1 MLVCGRP
8 VPSATLQQTGRRWR
22 KALCEFFASIQY
34 RELKGKRHYSRL
46 LSFGKYLELLI
57 YSPYLAH
64 LSPPLCEHTS
74 DAENSRFSIL
84 RHFSYKAHV
93 LTLTLVS
100 APDVFAVRPP
110 RLQILRPDNQTLL
123 AMEWQSEERDRLR
136 LEITMWWKGVKDHIV
151 HLEDYL
157 ESGNTTGTKKKL
169 PAPPPPEAE
178 AEGESAADAPT
189 PKARPAMLPRSDSSA
204 SQMSQKSQSSQSS
217 SVSISNGN
225 VLNVTATSSSVSSA
239 ASAPV
244 VLLSNLRHAFQTTEQ
259 ALYASLNK
267 TPASS
272 VNDVRR
278 LFLSSAK
285 AASKRLAAWQTKHAS
300 GAEGVVGKVYYPEPE
315 WWAPGCHSLPGGSVV
330 VREGE
335 WASVIAFTL
344 R

>member
-1 MLVCGRP
+1 MSSSDQFNIG
-8 VPSATLQQTGRRWR
+8 
-22 KALCEFFASIQY
+22 
-34 RELKGKRHYSRL
+34 ELKCECHYSRL

-57 YSPYLAH
+57 YSPYLAY
-64 LSPPLCEHTS
+64 LSPLLCEHTS
-74 DAENSRFSIL
+74 DAENSRLNIL
-84 RHFSYKAHV
+84 RHFSYKAHI
-93 LTLTLVS
+93 LTLTLV
-100 APDVFAVRPP
+100 AVPDVFAVRPP

-123 AMEWQSEERDRLR
+123 SMEKEWQSEERDRLR

-157 ESGNTTGTKKKL
+157 DNSGNTTGTKKKL
-169 PAPPPPEAE
+169 PAPPPPDAE
-178 AEGESAADAPT
+178 AESESTTDAPT
-189 PKARPAMLPRSDSSA
+189 PKARPAILPRSDSFT
-204 SQMSQKSQSSQSS
+204 SQMSQKSQPFQSS
-217 SVSISNGN
+217 ASSISNDNLLG
-225 VLNVTATSSSVSSA
+225 VTATTSSVLSA
-239 ASAPV
+239 ASPPV
-244 VLLSNLRHAFQTTEQ
+244 VLLGNLRHAFQTTEQ

-300 GAEGVVGKVYYPEPE
+300 GAEEVVGKVYYPEPE

>member
-1 MLVCGRP
+1 VSTSSPFKIG
-8 VPSATLQQTGRRWR
+8 
-22 KALCEFFASIQY
+22 
-34 RELKGKRHYSRL
+34 ELKGERHHSRL

-93 LTLTLVS
+93 LTLTLV
-100 APDVFAVRPP
+100 AVPDVFAVRPP

-123 AMEWQSEERDRLR
+123 STEKEWQSEERDRLR

-178 AEGESAADAPT
+178 AEGESTADAPT

-204 SQMSQKSQSSQSS
+204 SQMSQRSQSSQSS
-217 SVSISNGN
+217 AVSTSNGN
-225 VLNVTATSSSVSSA
+225 LPSVTSTTSSVSSA

-244 VLLSNLRHAFQTTEQ
+244 VLLGNLRHAFQATEQ

-267 TPASS
+267 TPVYS

-285 AASKRLAAWQTKHAS
+285 AASKRLAAWQAKHAS
-300 GAEGVVGKVYYPEPE
+300 GAEEVVGKVYYPEPE

>member
-1 MLVCGRP
+1 LVR
-8 VPSATLQQTGRRWR
+8 
-22 KALCEFFASIQY
+22 
-34 RELKGKRHYSRL
+34 
-46 LSFGKYLELLI
+46 
-57 YSPYLAH
+57 

-74 DAENSRFSIL
+74 DPEASRFNIL

-93 LTLTLVS
+93 LTLTSLIV
-100 APDVFAVRPP
+100 PDVFAVRPP
-110 RLQILRPDNQTLL
+110 RLQILRPDYRAPPSTET
-123 AMEWQSEERDRLR
+123 EWQSEERNRLR
-136 LEITMWWKGVKDHIV
+136 LDIILWWKGVKDHIV
-151 HLEDYL
+151 QLEDYI
-157 ESGNTTGTKKKL
+157 EGGDSTGTKKKL

-178 AEGESAADAPT
+178 VEGEATTDAPT
-189 PKARPAMLPRSDSSA
+189 PRPRPAMLPRSDSST
-204 SQMSQKSQSSQSS
+204 SQALQKSQSSLSS
-217 SVSISNGN
+217 AVSMSNSDLPSVTSP
-225 VLNVTATSSSVSSA
+225 TSSISSA

-244 VLLSNLRHAFQTTEQ
+244 VLLANLRQAFQATEQ

-267 TPASS
+267 TPVSS

-285 AASKRLAAWQTKHAS
+285 AASKRLAAWQAKHAS
-300 GAEGVVGKVYYPEPE
+300 GAEEVVGKVYYPEPE

>member
-1 MLVCGRP
+1 M
-8 VPSATLQQTGRRWR
+8 
-22 KALCEFFASIQY
+22 
-34 RELKGKRHYSRL
+34 
-46 LSFGKYLELLI
+46 
-57 YSPYLAH
+57 AH

-74 DAENSRFSIL
+74 NAGNSRLNIL
-84 RHFSYKAHV
+84 RHFSYKVHV
-93 LTLTLVS
+93 LTLTLV
-100 APDVFAVRPP
+100 AVPDVFAVRPP
-110 RLQILRPDNQTLL
+110 RLQILRPDNHTLFSTGK
-123 AMEWQSEERDRLR
+123 EWQSEERDRLR

-157 ESGNTTGTKKKL
+157 ESGNTTGMRKKL

-178 AEGESAADAPT
+178 AEGESTTDAPT
-189 PKARPAMLPRSDSSA
+189 PKARPAILPQSDSSA
-204 SQMSQKSQSSQSS
+204 SQISQKSQPFQSS
-217 SVSISNGN
+217 ASSISNDN
-225 VLNVTATSSSVSSA
+225 FPSVTASTSSVPSA
-239 ASAPV
+239 TSAPV
-244 VLLSNLRHAFQTTEQ
+244 VLLGNLRHAFQMTEQ

-267 TPASS
+267 TPTSS

>member
-1 MLVCGRP
+1 VSSLGQ
-8 VPSATLQQTGRRWR
+8 LNIG
-22 KALCEFFASIQY
+22 
-34 RELKGKRHYSRL
+34 ELKCECHYSRL

-74 DAENSRFSIL
+74 DAENSRLSIL

-93 LTLTLVS
+93 LTLTLV
-100 APDVFAVRPP
+100 AVPDVFAVRPP
-110 RLQILRPDNQTLL
+110 RLQILRLDNQTLL
-123 AMEWQSEERDRLR
+123 SMEKEWQSEERDRLR

-157 ESGNTTGTKKKL
+157 ESGNTTGTRKKL

-178 AEGESAADAPT
+178 AEGESTTDVPT
-189 PKARPAMLPRSDSSA
+189 PKARPAILPRSDSSA
-204 SQMSQKSQSSQSS
+204 SQMSQKSQPLQSS
-217 SVSISNGN
+217 ASSI
-225 VLNVTATSSSVSSA
+225 LNDNFPSVTASTSSVASA

-244 VLLSNLRHAFQTTEQ
+244 VLLGNLRQAFQTTEQ

-267 TPASS
+267 TPTSS

-300 GAEGVVGKVYYPEPE
+300 GAEEVVGKVYYPEPE

>member
-1 MLVCGRP
+1 MSSSR
-8 VPSATLQQTGRRWR
+8 SFNI
-22 KALCEFFASIQY
+22 E
-34 RELKGKRHYSRL
+34 ELNGEHEHSRL

-57 YSPYLAH
+57 FSPYLAH

-74 DAENSRFSIL
+74 DAEKSRFSIL

-93 LTLTLVS
+93 LTLTLFAV
-100 APDVFAVRPP
+100 PDVFAVRPP

-123 AMEWQSEERDRLR
+123 FMEREWQSEERDRLR

-157 ESGNTTGTKKKL
+157 ESGNTTGTRKKL

-178 AEGESAADAPT
+178 AEGESTADAPT

-217 SVSISNGN
+217 AVSTSNGK
-225 VLNVTATSSSVSSA
+225 LPGVTSTTSSIPSA
-239 ASAPV
+239 AGAPV
-244 VLLSNLRHAFQTTEQ
+244 VLLGNLRHAFQATEQ
-259 ALYASLNK
+259 ALYVSLNK
-267 TPASS
+267 TSASS
-272 VNDVRR
+272 VNDIRR

-285 AASKRLAAWQTKHAS
+285 AASKRLAAWQAKHAS
-300 GAEGVVGKVYYPEPE
+300 GAEEVVGRVYYPEPE